1 MWNPM
6 RGYCVGDVF
15 FADEM
20 DVSRMDTV
28 ISLSISPLSQV
39 IWNTQRA
46 ISAEI
51 LPRSNISAR
60 LSTRSALDRSSTERA
75 DLPDDD
81 TKRGSSESNT

>member
-1 MWNPM
+1 VSRMDFLRGMETLHGTLSMWNPM

-39 IWNTQRA
+39 IWNT
-46 ISAEI
+46 
-51 LPRSNISAR
+51 
-60 LSTRSALDRSSTERA
+60 
-75 DLPDDD
+75 
-81 TKRGSSESNT
+81 